1 MLLHIT
7 QNSNSIN
14 CLITIIPKQ
23 NFYICKFLNITSLI
37 PLLRLPSKC
46 FSWHWVSKCERMS
59 FLLQLI
65 LTPQKA
71 DDSHCIIFLMHSFIK
86 YIFFLVCIWAV
97 LVSHTWSPELLNWH
111 FLEIFT
117 HDKTAKLPHCCL
129 AWYQWLH
136 IPHVF
141 QSWLWIISQ
150 GFKADDKHRNYIV
163 WLNKITEY
171 VKIHI
176 Q

>member
-1 MLLHIT
+1 MFLHIT

-46 FSWHWVSKCERMS
+46 ERIMS

-86 YIFFLVCIWAV
+86 YVPFSLYLGCFGLTY
-97 LVSHTWSPELLNWH
+97 LEPRTLELT
-111 FLEIFT
+111 F
-117 HDKTAKLPHCCL
+117 
-129 AWYQWLH
+129 
-136 IPHVF
+136 
-141 QSWLWIISQ
+141 S
-150 GFKADDKHRNYIV
+150 
-163 WLNKITEY
+163 
-171 VKIHI
+171 
-176 Q
+176 